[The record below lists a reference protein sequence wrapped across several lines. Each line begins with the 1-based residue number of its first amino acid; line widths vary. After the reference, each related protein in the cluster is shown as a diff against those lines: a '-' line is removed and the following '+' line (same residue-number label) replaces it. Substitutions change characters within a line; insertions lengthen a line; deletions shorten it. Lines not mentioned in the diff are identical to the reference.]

1 METDTG
7 GESYDVLIVGAGFA
21 GLCVAIKLQAT
32 SLRYCVLE
40 QAATLGGTW
49 RDNHYPG
56 AACDIPS
63 VLYCF
68 SFVPNADW
76 TRVYPEQAEIK
87 AYMNRV
93 ADQTSIRPH
102 MRFGAR
108 VDHAVFDAARGMWK
122 VHVSD
127 GKFLMAR
134 VLIGATGGLSRPKMP
149 DIAGLQDF
157 QGAVFHSARWH
168 DRFDLKGKA
177 IAVVGTGASAV
188 QIVPRI
194 IEQVG
199 MLKLFQRTPAWIV
212 PKDDRPL
219 TAAECRRRRKWP
231 LLLKLARLKTYIMLE
246 MRALGFT
253 RMPALLKA
261 AQPMALKLLQQQVP
275 DKSLR
280 QRLTPAYIMGC
291 KRILLANDFY
301 PSLMRPQAQ
310 LITAPIVRATTR
322 GLLTSDGVEH
332 AVDAIIACTG
342 FEAAEAGAPFPVIG
356 LEGQELNTVWKE
368 GAQAYLGTAVH
379 GFPNLFLLVG
389 PNTGLGHNSIIY
401 MIESQVHY
409 VCQALHQLGN
419 DVWQVRADV
428 QAGYNISLQARL
440 ARTVWNTGGC
450 KSWYRTASGLN
461 TTLWPDFTF
470 AFRRATRRFDLS
482 AYERVTI
489 GAKPDSPAVLS

>member
-1 METDTG
+1 MKSGPDNTPFDA
-7 GESYDVLIVGAGFA
+7 LIVGAGFA
-21 GLCVAIKLQAT
+21 GLCMAIKLQAAG
-32 SLRYCVLE
+32 LRYCVLE
-40 QAATLGGTW
+40 QAAALGGTW

-68 SFVPNADW
+68 SFAPSADW
-76 TRVYPEQAEIK
+76 TRIYPEQAEIE

-93 ADQTSIRPH
+93 ADQTGVRPN

-108 VDHAVFDAARGMWK
+108 VDQAVFDP
-122 VHVSD
+122 VHGLWNVRINNEELLTS
-127 GKFLMAR
+127 R

-149 DIAGLQDF
+149 DIPGLQKF
-157 QGAVFHSARWH
+157 HGALFHSARW
-168 DRFDLKGKA
+168 DDQFDLKGKSV
-177 IAVVGTGASAV
+177 AVIGTGASAV
-188 QIVPRI
+188 QVIPRI
-194 IEQVG
+194 VEQAG
-199 MLKLFQRTPAWIV
+199 TLKLFQRTPAWV
-212 PKDDRPL
+212 LPKDDRPL
-219 TAAECRRRRKWP
+219 TETERKRRRRWP
-231 LLLKLARLKTYIMLE
+231 LLLALARLKIYVLLE

-261 AQPMALKLLQQQVP
+261 SQSIALKFLYKQIP

-280 QRLTPAYIMGC
+280 DRLTPNYIMGC

-301 PSLMRPQAQ
+301 PALLRPQVQ
-310 LITAPIVRATTR
+310 LITSPIVRATAK
-322 GLLTSDGVEH
+322 GLLTHDGVEH
-332 AVDAIIACTG
+332 TVDAIIACTG
-342 FEAAEAGAPFPVIG
+342 FEAAEAGAPFPIYGVA
-356 LEGQELNTVWKE
+356 GQELNAMWQQ

-409 VCQALHQLGN
+409 VMQALRHMG
-419 DVWQVRADV
+419 DAAWQVRAEV
-428 QAGYNISLQARL
+428 QASYNARLQMQL

-450 KSWYRTASGLN
+450 KSWYRTAGGLN

-470 AFRRATRRFDLS
+470 VFRRATRRFKPG
-482 AYERVTI
+482 AYEQVAINMRP
-489 GAKPDSPAVLS
+489 KPR